1 MGTTIK
7 AMLNTDRSSVSGLY
21 PLVIRVIHNRRK
33 KLIYSGFKLRKID
46 FDPLSE
52 RVLWWADSPF
62 KKAHAKKMNFFI
74 LSEKSSL
81 ERSISRLYKQGTEN
95 FTLETL
101 STQLARSRGEQ
112 YVFVYAANEILL
124 KHASGRFGTAGLY
137 QSTVNSLKRFC
148 PKESLT
154 FREITYRFL
163 CRYICFLE
171 KSGVCA
177 NTIHMYLRNLRSIY
191 NKARREGAALGSI
204 NPFNEVRMNVLPTVK
219 RALPKESI
227 HRLSILDLSDNRR
240 LEIARDL
247 FLFSFYTRG
256 MSFVDIVLLKKSDII
271 GSAIYYSRAKTGQPI
286 RVGIIPALQ
295 SLLDKYDNDSVYV
308 LPFIGSSH
316 GELSYTAY
324 RKLLSL
330 VNSSLKEVG
339 RMLGISTPLTTYVA
353 RHSWATIAKQEGASI
368 AAISEGLGH
377 TTEKMTR
384 IYLRSFDAGIID
396 DINMRVVNLCI
407 NRHS

>member
-7 AMLNTDRSSVSGLY
+7 AMLNTDRRSVSGLY
-21 PLVIRVIHNRRK
+21 PLVIRIIHKRRK
-33 KLIYSGFKLRKID
+33 KLIYSGFKLREED
-46 FDPLSE
+46 FDSLSE
-52 RVLWWADSPF
+52 RVLWHPDSPF
-62 KKAHAKKMNFFI
+62 KKAHAKKMNLFI
-74 LSEKSSL
+74 LAEKNAL
-81 ERSISRLYKQGTEN
+81 ERSIAQQGAEN

-101 STQLARSRGEQ
+101 TTRVTRSRGEQ

-124 KHASGRFGTAGLY
+124 KHASGRFGTANLY

-163 CRYICFLE
+163 YRYICFLE
-171 KSGVCA
+171 KSGVCD

-191 NKARREGAALGSI
+191 NKARREGVALGSI

-227 HRLSILDLSDNRR
+227 YRLSTLDLSDNPR

-256 MSFVDIVLLKKSDII
+256 MSFVDIVLLKKSNII
-271 GSAIYYSRAKTGQPI
+271 GTAIYYSRAKTRQPI

-308 LPFIGSSH
+308 LPFIGSSQ
-316 GELSYTAY
+316 GEPSYTEY

-353 RHSWATIAKQEGASI
+353 RHSWATIAKQEGAPI

-377 TTEKMTR
+377 TTEKTTR
-384 IYLRSFDAGIID
+384 IYLRSFDAGVID

-407 NRHS
+407 NRNS